1 MPERFYSYWE
11 ILDDFNLEQLQ
22 MMKSLNHVFY
32 LALKFGILSSDR
44 FFQRFINYI
53 FGPESL
59 IKDNVFYLSLFRDN
73 DRLRSLKEIN
83 QIFGNFLKKIMSK
96 ISIQIIDIKYAN
108 FDYYLNPENRE
119 EIKNRSIRK
128 QFVYEYLIQNYL
140 ENHQNIVRSWSINSE
155 FWLPIYRQNLPLFA
169 PGAKYM
175 DNYVK
180 LIGVNIMKV
189 IDSYIE
195 S

>member
-1 MPERFYSYWE
+1 
-11 ILDDFNLEQLQ
+11 
-22 MMKSLNHVFY
+22 
-32 LALKFGILSSDR
+32 
-44 FFQRFINYI
+44 
-53 FGPESL
+53 
-59 IKDNVFYLSLFRDN
+59 
-73 DRLRSLKEIN
+73 
-83 QIFGNFLKKIMSK
+83 MSK

-155 FWLPIYRQNLPLFA
+155 FWLPVYRPNLPLFT